1 LSGSWFD
8 CIDGNDYIDGK
19 MILEAVAMTS
29 LTIRNLDVETKQ
41 KFRELAARHGKSME
55 EEARSMIRAAVNDNP
70 AAEPHLKKGQS
81 MWDVIVE
88 LREKYGT
95 FELEIPERKASTR
108 EPPSFD

>member
-1 LSGSWFD
+1 
-8 CIDGNDYIDGK
+8 
-19 MILEAVAMTS
+19 MTS
-29 LTIRNLDVETKQ
+29 LTIRNLDTETKQ

-70 AAEPHLKKGQS
+70 AAAQKPRKGES
-81 MWDVIVE
+81 MWDVILE

>member
-1 LSGSWFD
+1 
-8 CIDGNDYIDGK
+8 

>member
-1 LSGSWFD
+1 MWFD
-8 CIDGNDYIDGK
+8 CIDCNDYIDGRLT
-19 MILEAVAMTS
+19 LEAVAMTS
-29 LTIRNLDVETKQ
+29 LTIRNLDSETKQ

-70 AAEPHLKKGQS
+70 TAEPRPKKGES
-81 MWDVIVE
+81 MWDVIME